1 MRSRIRLI
9 VFVTLVAGALLPAA
23 AASSAGRAVPTCQGW
38 PATQVGTPGPEWIY
52 GTNGDDVI
60 VGLGGDDIIYG
71 YGGMDRICGSGGN
84 DIIYGGDGTDFLYGN
99 AGGDRLYGNAHMD
112 HLFGGGGND
121 KLYPGLGES
130 SRSYGQRGRDRI
142 YILEG
147 NDNFVNGGPGRDWLM
162 FNAANEGVEINL
174 GWATPGWCFA
184 SNCPGLS
191 GAISGVENFTGT
203 NFSDTI
209 VGDDLRNIIWGLKG
223 DDWLIGGAGDDRIL
237 GHDGTDT
244 LSGQLGD
251 DDLLGGSATDYGDGG
266 PDSNLGGIDQDVC
279 FLIEFPQNCSILYS
293 KN

>member
-1 MRSRIRLI
+1 MTAGPPAIR
-9 VFVTLVAGALLPAA
+9 
-23 AASSAGRAVPTCQGW
+23 R
-38 PATQVGTPGPEWIY
+38 
-52 GTNGDDVI
+52 
-60 VGLGGDDIIYG
+60 
-71 YGGMDRICGSGGN
+71 
-84 DIIYGGDGTDFLYGN
+84 
-99 AGGDRLYGNAHMD
+99 
-112 HLFGGGGND
+112 
-121 KLYPGLGES
+121 
-130 SRSYGQRGRDRI
+130 
-142 YILEG
+142 
-147 NDNFVNGGPGRDWLM
+147 
-162 FNAANEGVEINL
+162 VEINL